1 MLREKNR
8 TSITLARI
16 MIDEYNILKMFC
28 DEAIDITCYALNW
41 LFHSGYLRCPL
52 CVAIGHLVHLY
63 SLGYSV
69 SIIIINNIRYVI

>member
-1 MLREKNR
+1 LLREKNR

-41 LFHSGYLRCPL
+41 LFP
-52 CVAIGHLVHLY
+52 
-63 SLGYSV
+63 
-69 SIIIINNIRYVI
+69 